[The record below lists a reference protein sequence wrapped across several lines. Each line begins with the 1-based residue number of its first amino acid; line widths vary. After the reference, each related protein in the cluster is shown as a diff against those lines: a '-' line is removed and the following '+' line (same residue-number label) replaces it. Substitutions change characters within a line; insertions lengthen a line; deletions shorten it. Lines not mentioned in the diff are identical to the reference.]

1 MFKLKWDEEGQKL
14 YRTGVD
20 RGVLSPKETGSATRV
35 AVAWNGLTKVTESP
49 EGAETTPLYAN
60 NTKYI
65 NLRSAETFKCTIEAY
80 MYPDEFAECDG
91 SKEIAPGFFA
101 TAQTRKAFDLVYRSL
116 IGNDT
121 VGDEYGYELHF
132 VYNATAAPSS
142 KDHQTVNDSP
152 EATSM
157 SWECDTTP
165 VECSGC
171 KPTAH
176 FIVDST
182 KTDPAKL
189 AMLEKILYGDETT
202 EPRIP
207 LPNEIATI
215 IGKFEKETENSTEDA
230 TESQ

>member
-1 MFKLKWDEEGQKL
+1 MELIWNEEGKKL

-20 RGVLSPKETGSATRV
+20 KGVLSPKATGDETRV
-35 AVAWNGLTKVTESP
+35 AVAWSGLTKVTESP
-49 EGAETTPLYAN
+49 EGAEATPLYADN
-60 NTKYI
+60 KKYL

-91 SKEIAPGFFA
+91 SKEIAPGLFA
-101 TAQTRKAFDLVYRSL
+101 TAQSRKTFDFAYRSQ

-121 VGDEYGYELHF
+121 IGDDYGYEIHF

-142 KDHQTVNDSP
+142 KDHSTVNESP
-152 EATSM
+152 EATAM

-165 VECSGC
+165 VNCKSC

-182 KTDPAKL
+182 KTKPENLAKL
-189 AMLEKILYGDETT
+189 EAILYGSETQ

-207 LPNEIATI
+207 LPDEIVSI
-215 IGKFEKETENSTEDA
+215 LGETANDSTKDDEPTNDD
-230 TESQ
+230 